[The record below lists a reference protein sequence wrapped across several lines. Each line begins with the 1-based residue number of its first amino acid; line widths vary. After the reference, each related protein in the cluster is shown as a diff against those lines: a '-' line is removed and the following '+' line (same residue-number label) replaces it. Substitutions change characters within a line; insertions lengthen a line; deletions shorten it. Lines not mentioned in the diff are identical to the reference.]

1 MKNTKGF
8 TLVEAAVAIGV
19 VAVLSGIIIP
29 LVLKSMRD
37 AKMARAR
44 NDLMVI
50 AGALAHQMK
59 DTGTRP
65 RAAVAGGGPSGAGD
79 AVWYTEGRIPEVAA
93 AAGAAAA
100 ALPARGF
107 NTLENLLSVAVHDVL
122 GNALFGFPARVAGDE
137 FGYKGPYLAAD
148 AARRT
153 DPWGNAYVI
162 LGYNANGQA
171 SGGPIWVVSAGEGRT
186 ILDVNLVLAG
196 GVARPGA
203 VGGAYPGTYPTNWNY
218 NGQSETNLAVRV
230 N

>member
-1 MKNTKGF
+1 MKQTKGF

-37 AKMARAR
+37 AKIARAR
-44 NDLMVI
+44 NDIMVI
-50 AGALAHQMK
+50 AGAIAHQLK

-65 RAAVAGGGPSGAGD
+65 RAVGFVVVGGNPPTGAGN
-79 AVWYTEGRIPEVAA
+79 AMWFSEGEMPLVNP
-93 AAGAAAA
+93 G
-100 ALPARGF
+100 PANLGPRHA
-107 NTLENLLSVAVHDVL
+107 NTFHTLFATSSNAPL
-122 GNALFGFPARVAGDE
+122 GNALFGFPPRADGAE

-148 AARRT
+148 VANKT

-162 LGYNANGQA
+162 LGYNADGQD

-186 ILDVNLVLAG
+186 IEQINLTRVAG
-196 GVARPGA
+196 APRPG
-203 VGGAYPGTYPTNWNY
+203 GLTNYPDTYPVLWDY
-218 NGQSETNLAVRV
+218 RGLSETNIAVRV